1 MTDNKEYFRTTPN
14 DMPVKARLA
23 AMFEGRFFRVGNP
36 YTGAVW
42 GTVGTFNQA
51 NDELI
56 QDESTG
62 NAGNGCDIIEVDA
75 NGEPLKKPIA
85 A

>member
-14 DMPVKARLA
+14 DQRIFTRLDSL
-23 AMFEGRFFRVGNP
+23 FEGRFFRVGNP
-36 YTGAVW
+36 YTNAVW
-42 GTVGTFNQA
+42 GKVGTFNQA

-56 QDESTG
+56 QDESSG
-62 NAGNGCDIIEVDA
+62 NGGNGCDIIEVDV
-75 NGEPLKKPIA
+75 NGDPIKKPMA

>member
-14 DMPVKARLA
+14 DVPIMARMDALFA
-23 AMFEGRFFRVGNP
+23 GRFFRVGNP

-42 GTVGTFNQA
+42 GKVGTFNAA

-62 NAGNGCDIIEVDA
+62 NAGNGCDIIETDA
-75 NGEPLKKPIA
+75 AGTPLKEPMA